1 VVLSLGIPF
10 ALIPLVR
17 FTSSRAVMGDHA
29 TKASLQ
35 VVPWVVVALIVAL
48 NVALLVITFSGA

>member
-1 VVLSLGIPF
+1 
-10 ALIPLVR
+10 
-17 FTSSRAVMGDHA
+17 MGDHA